1 MHHYHHQHHHYSN
14 NNNYNENDNH
24 HRYHYHQEK
33 KNSSVHWRSKILLA
47 IVRTIFS
54 FFYRWSYGIVLKE
67 VFTIGNKK
75 MIIFAI
81 DCKTAPIFAHVK
93 DSKRRTKRLEDTP
106 KIKNNSNDDDDC
118 FGFHFC
124 CISFLIKM
132 LIIH

>member
-1 MHHYHHQHHHYSN
+1 MIIIIVIIIIKK
-14 NNNYNENDNH
+14 
-24 HRYHYHQEK
+24 K

-54 FFYRWSYGIVLKE
+54 FFYRWSYGIVLWE